1 MRVHGSVALG
11 KRFCPQRAHRS
22 SDICW
27 PASCVFGCRRE
38 SVNDVNICQR
48 YTLILFIY
56 IYYLLQNQYIRL
68 NRNYIPL
75 LSSLTYTSI
84 HVFFII
90 FCDVRDQLC
99 CPKKLGPG
107 ESGSKARFINHSCSA
122 NCRMEECVMG
132 SSFSVLH
139 NSINMITSVRELLMM
154 LVNGVKCEPMLPDM
168 FCSRSYHM

>member
-1 MRVHGSVALG
+1 MSTIY
-11 KRFCPQRAHRS
+11 FNT
-22 SDICW
+22 I
-27 PASCVFGCRRE
+27 
-38 SVNDVNICQR
+38 
-48 YTLILFIY
+48 YIY

>member
-1 MRVHGSVALG
+1 MQEG
-11 KRFCPQRAHRS
+11 K
-22 SDICW
+22 
-27 PASCVFGCRRE
+27 
-38 SVNDVNICQR
+38 CQR
-48 YTLILFIY
+48 CQHMSTIYFNTIYIY